1 MKSIRTRLT
10 TQPKLHD
17 IMPRIKWY
25 AGIMALLMMVQGYSP
40 LFGQDNNKVNRFF
53 QAGASKSNI
62 TPPLDEPIVGNW
74 DSPPADYI
82 HDEIFSRCLVLDDGE
97 TKLGIVMVDNVGVKQ
112 EVFDAAKKMIHEATG
127 LPETHLMIAS
137 THTHSSI
144 SAGGTGAKRRGWSEG
159 EPLDAYQSF
168 MASRIADG
176 VQVALKN
183 LEPARIGWGTG
194 SVPQHVFNRRWKM
207 KPGTP
212 MPNPLGGDDL
222 AVMNPGVANPNLS
235 EPAGPTDPEVAYISV
250 QAIDGRPLA
259 LLANYSLHYVG
270 GVPKGHISADYFGVF
285 ANRIQELLQKDGEH
299 PPFVA
304 MMSNGTS
311 GDVNNINFRGPS
323 VKHPP
328 YGKMKVVA
336 EDVAREVLKSYHDIA
351 YWDWVELNAKQ
362 AYLPLKV
369 RKPSPELSKFVSK
382 VLERPEGETGRHRL
396 EKTYAE
402 RVVQMETWPDEINVI
417 IQAFKIGNLGIGAIP
432 FETFAETG
440 LEIKDKSPF
449 DKTFTI
455 SIANGSYGYL
465 PTPQQHELGGYETWL
480 STNRVEK
487 VASEKIVDQLLKLLS
502 SMD

>member
-1 MKSIRTRLT
+1 MDYSSVKGDMYKTNLIRYVLV
-10 TQPKLHD
+10 
-17 IMPRIKWY
+17 I
-25 AGIMALLMMVQGYSP
+25 GILMMVQA
-40 LFGQDNNKVNRFF
+40 LMAQDNSETNRFF
-53 QAGASKSNI
+53 QAGAAKSNI
-62 TPPLDEPIVGNW
+62 TPPLGEPIVGNW
-74 DSPPADYI
+74 DEPPADYI
-82 HDEIFSRCLVLDDGE
+82 HDEIFARCLVLDDGE
-97 TKLGIVMVDNVGVKQ
+97 TRLGLVLVDNVGVKQ

-127 LPETHLMIAS
+127 LPPTQIMMAS

-144 SAGGTGAKRRGWSEG
+144 SAGGTGEKRRAWTED

-176 VQVALKN
+176 MQVALKN
-183 LEPARIGWGTG
+183 LEPARIGWGSG

-222 AVMNPGVANPNLS
+222 AVMNPDVGHPSLL

-250 QAIDGRPLA
+250 QSIDGRPLA
-259 LLANYSLHYVG
+259 LFANYSLHYVG

-285 ANRIQELLQKDGEH
+285 ADMIQEHLQADGQH

-311 GDVNNINFRGPS
+311 GDVNNINFKGPS
-323 VKHPP
+323 VRHPP

-336 EDVAREVLKSYHDIA
+336 EDVVREILKSYHDIG
-351 YWDWVELNAKQ
+351 YRDWVKLGARQEL
-362 AYLPLKV
+362 LTLKV
-369 RKPSPELSKFVSK
+369 RKPGPELSKFVK
-382 VLERPEGETGRHRL
+382 EVLERPELETGRHKL

-402 RVVQMETWPDEINVI
+402 RVVQMESWPDEIQVI
-417 IQAFKIGNLGIGAIP
+417 IQAFKIGDLGIGGIP

-440 LEIKDKSPF
+440 LEIKEKSSF
-449 DKTFTI
+449 NKTFTI
-455 SIANGSYGYL
+455 SFANGSFGYL
-465 PTPQQHELGGYETWL
+465 PTPEQHRLGGYETWL
-480 STNRVEK
+480 STNRVEE
-487 VASEKIVDQLLKLLS
+487 VASEKIVAQLLNLFS

>member
-1 MKSIRTRLT
+1 MDLDHFSVKGDMYKTNLIRYVLV
-10 TQPKLHD
+10 
-17 IMPRIKWY
+17 I
-25 AGIMALLMMVQGYSP
+25 GILMMVQP
-40 LFGQDNNKVNRFF
+40 LMAQDNSVTNRFF
-53 QAGASKSNI
+53 QAGAAKSNI
-62 TPPLDEPIVGNW
+62 TPPLGEPIVGNW
-74 DSPPADYI
+74 DAPPADYI
-82 HDEIFSRCLVLDDGE
+82 HDEIFARCLVLDDGE
-97 TKLGIVMVDNVGVKQ
+97 TRLGLVLVDNVGVKQ

-127 LPETHLMIAS
+127 LPPTQIMMAS

-144 SAGGTGAKRRGWSEG
+144 SAGGTGEKRRAWTED

-176 VQVALKN
+176 MQVALKN
-183 LEPARIGWGTG
+183 LEPARIGWGSG

-212 MPNPLGGDDL
+212 MRNPLGGDDL
-222 AVMNPGVANPNLS
+222 AVMNPGVAHPNLL
-235 EPAGPTDPEVAYISV
+235 EPAGPTDPEVVYISV

-285 ANRIQELLQKDGEH
+285 ADMIQEHLQADGQH

-311 GDVNNINFRGPS
+311 GDVNNINFKGPS
-323 VKHPP
+323 VRHPP

-336 EDVAREVLKSYHDIA
+336 EDVVREILKSYQDIG
-351 YWDWVELNAKQ
+351 YRDWVKLGARQEL
-362 AYLPLKV
+362 LTLKV
-369 RKPSPELSKFVSK
+369 RKPGLELSKFVK
-382 VLERPEGETGRHRL
+382 GVLERPESETGRHRL

-402 RVVQMETWPDEINVI
+402 RVVQMESWPDEIQVI
-417 IQAFKIGNLGIGAIP
+417 IQAFKIGDLGIGGIP

-440 LEIKDKSPF
+440 LEIKEKSPYS
-449 DKTFTI
+449 KTFTI
-455 SIANGSYGYL
+455 SFANGSFGYL
-465 PTPQQHELGGYETWL
+465 PTPRQHELGGYETWL
-480 STNRVEK
+480 STNRVEE
-487 VASEKIVDQLLKLLS
+487 VASEKIVAQLLNLFS